1 MSVVSCQPALFPLGI
16 AALCFIIPCRLH
28 HLPSPRTIDT
38 PSAIVHSSC
47 RVLVAAHLQRLC
59 RRSCHACPFLWSA
72 KHSLFLLS
80 RNFSQSHC
88 SSFAH
93 ARPTAAHDRAAL
105 STFTCCAVCRLRW
118 GLWSGVC
125 GWCCEI
131 VLLSLS
137 SQLAADDVATQKVGA
152 SSNDSGAR
160 RILSLIS

>member
-1 MSVVSCQPALFPLGI
+1 MWCRISGDMSVVSCQPALFPLGI

-93 ARPTAAHDRAAL
+93 ART
-105 STFTCCAVCRLRW
+105 SNCCTRSSCFVDFHVLCRLSVEVGIVEW
-118 GLWSGVC
+118 CLWLVLRDRVAFSLQPAHC
-125 GWCCEI
+125 G
-131 VLLSLS
+131 
-137 SQLAADDVATQKVGA
+137 
-152 SSNDSGAR
+152 
-160 RILSLIS
+160 